1 MSFTFFNFS
10 VIGVELTVTPK
21 TDISKINAQD
31 LGFIFKFVNRILS
44 NNFIIQV
51 SSMIGSIASSMDL
64 AKSVI
69 TDNGVANNSDNA
81 GVEQFAA
88 LIDQVISR
96 FSINLAASKYTS
108 A

>member
-1 MSFTFFNFS
+1 
-10 VIGVELTVTPK
+10 
-21 TDISKINAQD
+21 
-31 LGFIFKFVNRILS
+31 
-44 NNFIIQV
+44 
-51 SSMIGSIASSMDL
+51 MIGSIASSMDL